1 MNSSKAFA
9 RQSALSVSTP
19 FGTFAAAVQAV
30 CLPTAEPTI
39 FCTVPLFGLPTT
51 APAISYGTFIL
62 SDRMDNVLLY
72 NTPDMNGSTI
82 HFMYSNDMGDNGD
95 EQKWSKDNHYY
106 GVGYEYAKGPALF
119 SAMWE
124 MYDHKEQNLKSS

>member
-1 MNSSKAFA
+1 
-9 RQSALSVSTP
+9 
-19 FGTFAAAVQAV
+19 
-30 CLPTAEPTI
+30 
-39 FCTVPLFGLPTT
+39 
-51 APAISYGTFIL
+51 
-62 SDRMDNVLLY
+62 MDNVLLY

-82 HFMYSNDMGDNGD
+82 HFMYSNGMGDNGD

-124 MYDHKEQNLKSS
+124 MYDHKEQNLKSSQVLHSVDLMTSVPSAFTAPISLLIAPAACRLTHLPTS

>member
-1 MNSSKAFA
+1 
-9 RQSALSVSTP
+9 
-19 FGTFAAAVQAV
+19 
-30 CLPTAEPTI
+30 
-39 FCTVPLFGLPTT
+39 
-51 APAISYGTFIL
+51 
-62 SDRMDNVLLY
+62 
-72 NTPDMNGSTI
+72 MNGSTI
-82 HFMYSNDMGDNGD
+82 HFMYSNGMGDNGD